1 MPPAA
6 RLGDKSLAPVDAH
19 GCPACPHPAAVGPL
33 IQGSNDVL
41 INGMPAG
48 RIGDKGIHAICC
60 GSNMFEATKGS
71 GTVLINGKG
80 AHRMGDDDKHC
91 GGPGMM
97 IEGSPNVI
105 IGD

>member
-6 RLGDKSLAPVDAH
+6 RLGDKSLAPMDAH
-19 GCPACPHPAAVGPL
+19 GCPACPHPSVIGPC
-33 IQGSNDVL
+33 IQGSPDVHA
-41 INGMPAG
+41 NGLPLV

-60 GSNMFEATKGS
+60 GSNMFEAVKGS
-71 GTVLINGKG
+71 STVLINGKG

-91 GGPGMM
+91 GGPGQM
-97 IEGSPNVI
+97 IEGSPNVF